1 MTPHPKSIEVV
12 EVASGAP
19 YLASKCPSKPR
30 KTLKPTTGLKRAS
43 GLSKGKKTVSSKKK
57 KKPPKPKVRT
67 NLSLADELFSQR
79 IIARDGKCLF
89 PECKS
94 NSRLTT
100 SHYHGRGKFS
110 TRFDEKNCIC
120 LCQYHH
126 YMSRVLGWEFQKQRK
141 EKHGWDG
148 QYTLFM
154 RNWLGDEEFAALD
167 ARAKRT
173 TKQSKAILAFME
185 TVENLSKEG

>member
-1 MTPHPKSIEVV
+1 MEVV
-12 EVASGAP
+12 EVPSF
-19 YLASKCPSKPR
+19 ASKRPQKRLKRVPMKKGLS
-30 KTLKPTTGLKRAS
+30 TLKRRSQGNLKTR
-43 GLSKGKKTVSSKKK
+43 KVSSK
-57 KKPPKPKVRT
+57 KPKVRT

-89 PECKS
+89 PECRS

-110 TRFDEKNCIC
+110 TRFDEKNCIT

-126 YMSRVLGWEFQKQRK
+126 YMSRVLGYEFQKQRK

-154 RNWLGDEEFAALD
+154 KNWLGEEEFSALD

-173 TKQSKAILAFME
+173 IKQSKAILAFME
-185 TVENLSKEG
+185 TVDNAPKES

>member
-1 MTPHPKSIEVV
+1 MNVTETS
-12 EVASGAP
+12 
-19 YLASKCPSKPR
+19 YLPSKRLSKKSLVR
-30 KTLKPTTGLKRAS
+30 KPGSGLKRKPGA
-43 GLSKGKKTVSSKKK
+43 LKRTTAPRKVSSK
-57 KKPPKPKVRT
+57 KPKVRT

-89 PECKS
+89 PECRS

-110 TRFDEKNCIC
+110 TRFDEKNCIT

-126 YMSRVLGWEFQKQRK
+126 YMSRVLGYEFQKQRK

-154 RNWLGDEEFAALD
+154 KNWLGEEEFSALD

-173 TKQSKAILAFME
+173 IKQSKAILAFME
-185 TVENLSKEG
+185 TVDNAPKES